1 MNTFLVRY
9 FEEMTDPA
17 TGCVHQSPL
26 GQASYDNIV
35 ELLLPDKDRYEHLY
49 LNIQFIGNQT
59 RRWRVESVFITPSS
73 TNSPRLCDIKLK
85 KHNGPVETYLNTT
98 LLGGEKIAS
107 LLQFGTMVE
116 VDYGFIPAIAKHN
129 SNSLVSNTNT
139 DALLSGELHKR
150 RLALV
155 VRASKE
161 IVQVVPVTSDAPDA
175 GDKTCFEIAPDS
187 LKNLSRYSTSGE
199 RSWALCG
206 MVDSVSPSRI
216 LPPETFRPKG
226 GTGRLFSY
234 PERLP
239 KQERVFMRGSLAH
252 LAGITNFEELRDA
265 HKELKEIQMREKK
278 KSKVVPVAETGQ
290 EIAKRAALYEVASHL
305 AKNAKVDL
313 EQLVQEQ
320 LDLNQEMAAELARQP
335 VAEI

>member
-9 FEEMTDPA
+9 FEEVTDPT
-17 TGCVHQSPL
+17 TGTVHQNQL
-26 GQASYDNIV
+26 GQASYDGIV
-35 ELLLPDKDRYEHLY
+35 ELLLPHKSRYDHLY
-49 LNIQFIGNQT
+49 LTIQFLGNQT
-59 RRWRVESVFITPSS
+59 QRWRVESVSISSGSANTPAVC
-73 TNSPRLCDIKLK
+73 NINLK
-85 KHNGPVETYLNTT
+85 KRNGPVETYLNTT
-98 LLGGEKIAS
+98 LSGGEKIGP

-116 VDYGFIPAIAKHN
+116 VDYGFIPAIAKHD
-129 SNSLVSNTNT
+129 SNSLLSNTNT

-161 IVQVVPVTSDAPDA
+161 TVQVVPVTSDAPDP
-175 GDKTCFEIAPDS
+175 GDKTCFEIDPNS
-187 LKNLSRYSTSGE
+187 LKNLSRYSTSGK

-216 LPPETFRPKG
+216 LPPETFSPKG
-226 GTGRLFSY
+226 GTGRLATY
-234 PERLP
+234 RERLP

-265 HKELKEIQMREKK
+265 YKELKEVQLREKRK
-278 KSKVVPVAETGQ
+278 QKAPPVVETEQ
-290 EIAKRAALYEVASHL
+290 EIARRTALHEVASHL
-305 AKNAKVDL
+305 AKTAQMDL

-320 LDLNQEMAAELARQP
+320 MKFNEDMAAELAEQP
-335 VAEI
+335 AQ

>member
-9 FEEMTDPA
+9 FEEVTDPT
-17 TGCVHQSPL
+17 TGIVNQNQL
-26 GQASYDNIV
+26 GQTSYDGIL
-35 ELLLPDKDRYEHLY
+35 ELLLPHKSRYDHLY
-49 LNIQFIGNQT
+49 LTIQFLGNPT
-59 RRWRVESVFITPSS
+59 KRWRVESVFITSS
-73 TNSPRLCDIKLK
+73 SATTPAVCNINLK
-85 KHNGPVETYLNTT
+85 KRNGPVETYLNTT
-98 LLGGEKIAS
+98 LSGGGKIGS

-116 VDYGFIPAIAKHN
+116 VDYGFIPAIAKHD
-129 SNSLVSNTNT
+129 SDSLLSNTST

-161 IVQVVPVTSDAPDA
+161 TVQVVPVTSDAPDA
-175 GDKTCFEIAPDS
+175 GDKTCFEIDPDS
-187 LKNLSRYSTSGE
+187 LKNLSRYSTSGK

-216 LPPETFRPKG
+216 LPPETFSPKG
-226 GTGRLFSY
+226 GTGRLASY

-265 HKELKEIQMREKK
+265 HMELKEIQIREKRK
-278 KSKVVPVAETGQ
+278 RKAASVVETEQEVARRT
-290 EIAKRAALYEVASHL
+290 ALHEVASHL
-305 AKNAKVDL
+305 AKIAKVDL
-313 EQLVQEQ
+313 EQLVQDQ
-320 LDLNQEMAAELARQP
+320 MNFNKEMAAVLVGQP
-335 VAEI
+335 AP

>member
-9 FEEMTDPA
+9 FEEVTAPTKDD
-17 TGCVHQSPL
+17 VHQIQL
-26 GQASYDNIV
+26 GQASYDGIV
-35 ELLLPDKDRYEHLY
+35 ELLLPDKSRYEHLY
-49 LNIQFIGNQT
+49 LTIKFLGHQT
-59 RRWRVESVFITPSS
+59 QRWRVESVFITPSS
-73 TNSPRLCDIKLK
+73 TNNPLVCDIKLK

-98 LLGGEKIAS
+98 LLGGEKIGS

-116 VDYGFIPAIAKHN
+116 VDYGFIPAIAKHD
-129 SNSLVSNTNT
+129 SSSLASNTST

-187 LKNLSRYSTSGE
+187 LKNLSRYSTSAK

-206 MVDSVSPSRI
+206 MIDSVSPSRI

-226 GTGRLFSY
+226 GTGRSASY

-265 HKELKEIQMREKK
+265 HQELKEIQNREKRK
-278 KSKVVPVAETGQ
+278 PKAAPVVETEQ
-290 EIAKRAALYEVASHL
+290 EIARRIALNEVASDL
-305 AKNAKVDL
+305 AKNAKVNL
-313 EQLVQEQ
+313 EKLVQDRMSFNE
-320 LDLNQEMAAELARQP
+320 EMAAELAEQSVP
-335 VAEI
+335 

>member
-9 FEEMTDPA
+9 CEEVTDPT
-17 TGCVHQSPL
+17 TGTVHQNQL
-26 GQASYDNIV
+26 GQASYDGIV
-35 ELLLPDKDRYEHLY
+35 ELLLPDKSRYDHLY
-49 LNIQFIGNQT
+49 LTIQFLGNRTQ
-59 RRWRVESVFITPSS
+59 RWRVESVSIAPSS
-73 TNSPRLCDIKLK
+73 ENTPAVCDVKLK
-85 KHNGPVETYLNTT
+85 KHNGPAETYLNA
-98 LLGGEKIAS
+98 LLSGGEKIGS

-116 VDYGFIPAIAKHN
+116 VDYGFIPAMAKYD
-129 SNSLVSNTNT
+129 SGLLISNTST

-161 IVQVVPVTSDAPDA
+161 TVQVVPVTSDAPDV
-175 GDKTCFEIAPDS
+175 GDKTCFEIDPAS
-187 LKNLSRYSTSGE
+187 LKNLSRYSTSGK

-216 LPPETFRPKG
+216 LPPETFSPRG
-226 GTGRLFSY
+226 GTGRLASY

-265 HKELKEIQMREKK
+265 HLELKKIQMREKRK
-278 KSKVVPVAETGQ
+278 PKAATVVNTEQ
-290 EIAKRAALYEVASHL
+290 EIARAAALHEVASDL
-305 AKNAKVDL
+305 AKNAKIDL
-313 EQLVQEQ
+313 EQLVREQ
-320 LDLNQEMAAELARQP
+320 MKFNEEMAAELAEQP
-335 VAEI
+335 AL